1 MHTVS
6 LWRRAGLPAGA
17 ALLALTL
24 VGCETPAFMESRNGP
39 NGSARVAVEPPVW
52 PAAGEGAAGGTAPAP
67 QFHIPSN
74 GGDANVPLGDP
85 GVIEAARDVTP
96 SVVSVRPAGR
106 EGLGSGVI
114 VSRNGYILTNNHVV
128 RGSGSA
134 EITLATGRKITGTV
148 LGTDPTVD
156 VAVVKVPL
164 TDLPAAPL
172 GDSDKLM
179 VGQSA
184 IAIGNPLGF
193 ERTVTSGIVSAVG
206 RELRGREGLANLI
219 QTDASINPGN
229 SGGPL
234 VDARGRVI
242 GINTAVVQPPYGGGG
257 LGFAVP
263 INTAKEVLQDI
274 LQYGRVIRPWLG
286 ISYVPIT
293 EELAKQYPLPSSFG
307 AIVGEVMP
315 NGPAAKA
322 GLREQDIIVS
332 VDGKELR
339 GDSQLKAAL
348 RNKQPGD
355 ALRMTIIRDG
365 ERQNLTVRLA
375 EAPTATP
382 Q

>member
-1 MHTVS
+1 
-6 LWRRAGLPAGA
+6 
-17 ALLALTL
+17 
-24 VGCETPAFMESRNGP
+24 
-39 NGSARVAVEPPVW
+39 
-52 PAAGEGAAGGTAPAP
+52 
-67 QFHIPSN
+67 
-74 GGDANVPLGDP
+74 
-85 GVIEAARDVTP
+85 
-96 SVVSVRPAGR
+96 VVSVRPAGR

-134 EITLATGRKITGTV
+134 EITLATGRKLTGTV

-156 VAVVKVPL
+156 VAVVKIPL
-164 TDLPAAPL
+164 ADLPAAPL

-234 VDARGRVI
+234 VDSRGRVI

-286 ISYVPIT
+286 VSYVPIT
-293 EELAKQYPLPSSFG
+293 QELAQQYRLPSPFG
-307 AIVGEVMP
+307 AIVGEVVP
-315 NGPAAKA
+315 NGPAAQA

-339 GDSQLKAAL
+339 GELQLSAAL
-348 RNKQPGD
+348 RDKQPGD
-355 ALRMTIIRDG
+355 TLRMTIIRDG
-365 ERQNLTVRLA
+365 DRQNLTVRLA
-375 EAPTATP
+375 EAPAAP
-382 Q
+382 PR

>member
-1 MHTVS
+1 MHTVT
-6 LWRRAGLPAGA
+6 LWQRAGMATGA
-17 ALLALTL
+17 ALLGLA
-24 VGCETPAFMESRNGP
+24 VSGCETPAFMEDRT
-39 NGSARVAVEPPVW
+39 SANRPAPVAIEPPQW
-52 PAAGEGAAGGTAPAP
+52 PTASEGDPGGTGPAP
-67 QFHIPSN
+67 QFRIPSN
-74 GGDANVPLGDP
+74 GGDARVPLGDP

-96 SVVSVRPAGR
+96 SVVSVRPSGR

-114 VSRNGYILTNNHVV
+114 VSRNGYIVTNNHVV
-128 RGSGSA
+128 RGSGSV
-134 EITLATGRKITGTV
+134 EITLATGRKISGQV
-148 LGTDPTVD
+148 LGTDPSVD

-172 GDSDKLM
+172 GDSDKLQ

-206 RELRGREGLANLI
+206 RELRGRQGLANLI

-234 VDARGRVI
+234 IDARGRVI

-274 LQYGRVIRPWLG
+274 LQHGRVIRPWLG

-293 EELAKQYPLPSSFG
+293 QELSQQYQLPSPFG
-307 AIVGEVMP
+307 AIVGEVVP
-315 NGPAAKA
+315 NGPAAQA
-322 GLREQDIIVS
+322 GLREQDIILS

-339 GDSQLKAAL
+339 SEGQLTAAL

-355 ALRMTIIRDG
+355 TLRMAIIRDG
-365 ERQNLTVRLA
+365 DRRDVTVRLA
-375 EAPTATP
+375 EAPATL